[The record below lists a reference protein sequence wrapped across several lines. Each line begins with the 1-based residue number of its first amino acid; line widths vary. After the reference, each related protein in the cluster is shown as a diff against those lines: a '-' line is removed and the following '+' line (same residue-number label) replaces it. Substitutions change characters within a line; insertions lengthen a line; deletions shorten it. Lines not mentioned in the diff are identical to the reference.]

1 MVYGVWVGGGATV
14 GYGVGGIVMIVM
26 MVWVGSGAE
35 RRVRGTGYCVQG

>member
-26 MVWVGSGAE
+26 MMVMIVVVVSQTRG
-35 RRVRGTGYCVQG
+35 RRLS